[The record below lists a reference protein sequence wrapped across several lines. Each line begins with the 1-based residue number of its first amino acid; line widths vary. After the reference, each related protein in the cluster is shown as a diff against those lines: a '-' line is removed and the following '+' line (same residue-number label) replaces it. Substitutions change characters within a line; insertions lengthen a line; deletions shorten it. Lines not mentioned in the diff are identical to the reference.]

1 MNSQSRSARFNSEV
15 SYMND
20 VEALNRDREN
30 TNLQHDQR
38 PPPRIRV
45 LIIFKEI
52 SNIFIGGWEQ
62 YEEYIHQWTNKE
74 LKKAESILTKEQK
87 VIEKEKEQSKS
98 VKRVKIEGNL
108 TESNDLFHLVDKAV
122 NELLNDIDAEQFAS
136 TFSKSMSIFKGE
148 EESKSKHKKMRYI
161 WGCWSE

>member
-20 VEALNRDREN
+20 VEALNRDRES

-38 PPPRIRV
+38 PPHPPWIRV
-45 LIIFKEI
+45 LRIFKEI
-52 SNIFIGGWEQ
+52 SNIYIGGWEQ

-87 VIEKEKEQSKS
+87 VIEKEKEQSK
-98 VKRVKIEGNL
+98 
-108 TESNDLFHLVDKAV
+108 
-122 NELLNDIDAEQFAS
+122 
-136 TFSKSMSIFKGE
+136 
-148 EESKSKHKKMRYI
+148 
-161 WGCWSE
+161 